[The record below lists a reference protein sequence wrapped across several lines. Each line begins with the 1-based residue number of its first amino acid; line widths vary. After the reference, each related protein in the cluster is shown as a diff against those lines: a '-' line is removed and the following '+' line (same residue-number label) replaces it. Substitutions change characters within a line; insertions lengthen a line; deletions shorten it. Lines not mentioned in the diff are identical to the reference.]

1 MSWKFRMSL
10 LRRIRKA
17 SFRKKT
23 GCYTEVTASF
33 RKKVAVPQRYLH
45 FSPVGR
51 FTQKIFAFFLK
62 KRLFHKDIFIFSP
75 VGRFTSMI
83 LPFFFQLD
91 VSHKR
96 YLHLLEG
103 LDLLYTKNEAIE
115 CLMKLFDAT
124 TASFNDKTMMV
135 SIIFYILAT
144 AIGSPRLRT

>member
-45 FSPVGR
+45 FFSSW
-51 FTQKIFAFFLK
+51 T
-62 KRLFHKDIFIFSP
+62 FHTKDICIFSKKKAVP
-75 VGRFTSMI
+75 QRYLHFFSSWTFYI
-83 LPFFFQLD
+83 DDLAIFFQLD